1 MFAFFF
7 TAEGQTN
14 LRRLFPP
21 LGPPKT
27 AKINHHPKA
36 EGDVGGEREKR
47 SRHRR
52 RRRRQQHQQHD
63 PRRLRLLASPP
74 RRPPPPPSRI
84 PRLPPPLLAPLPAL
98 RLDLGPAAAAFV
110 VGTLRRRE
118 VAESCDGCGP
128 VVGAAEGVDGCDGLM
143 EGHDGRGGKGRGE
156 RRGRERGRKRGRRA

>member
-1 MFAFFF
+1 LLSFSRRKGKQISAVYSPRSDPQKQPKL
-7 TAEGQTN
+7 TTT
-14 LRRLFPP
+14 LRLRETL
-21 LGPPKT
+21 
-27 AKINHHPKA
+27 
-36 EGDVGGEREKR
+36 GERER
-47 SRHRR
+47 SGVVVVVVVVVNNTNSTI
-52 RRRRQQHQQHD
+52 
-63 PRRLRLLASPP
+63 PAAFASSPLPP
-74 RRPPPPPSRI
+74 AALPLPPSRI

-128 VVGAAEGVDGCDGLM
+128 VVGAAEDVDGCDGLL